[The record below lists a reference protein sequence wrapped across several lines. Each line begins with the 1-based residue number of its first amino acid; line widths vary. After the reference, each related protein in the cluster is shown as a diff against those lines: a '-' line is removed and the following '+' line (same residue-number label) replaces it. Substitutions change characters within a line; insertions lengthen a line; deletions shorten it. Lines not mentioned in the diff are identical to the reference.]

1 MLFYIVYMSLFVN
14 GGMIWFF
21 FYMNSILVYG
31 FKDDFKSFRFV
42 SYVLGFLFIILFVFI
57 RTYSVDMQ
65 IMAVVGAI
73 MNVSMIVF
81 SSFDRQKAEAEEAL
95 YEKNKS
101 INLLL
106 AENERNRIA
115 QDLHDTLG
123 HVFVMFT
130 VKADLIQALLDRK
143 DIEQAQKEVGDLQ
156 DISKKCHA

>member
-1 MLFYIVYMSLFVN
+1 MSLFVN